1 MPILASVTEGY
12 GQVARSDK
20 KMTPLEAACLL
31 GCSVALIFLQG
42 LLLRSARQVRI
53 ATGGTRRHN
62 VAPFFCPY
70 MWKVPV
76 TQKPDQCLGE
86 WIDREALAEAMI
98 PLIGQLYRNNNV
110 VSSIYGRSLINQSVI
125 AILKAHR
132 FARHRQSDESE
143 LSVHETF
150 PLLKAMSELKLGAA
164 SVDLGKLA
172 VKFKTQGNGRTAEQF
187 VREELADVVG
197 QQNASARKGT
207 DVVLY
212 GFGRIGRLL
221 ARILIEKTGGGDG
234 LRLRAIVVRK
244 GAENDLTKRASLL
257 RRDSVH
263 GSFNGTITIDEA
275 NNTITANGNLIQVIY
290 AKSPS
295 EVDYTQYG
303 IHDALIVDNTGVW
316 RDADGLGQH
325 LACPGAARVV
335 LTAPGKGALKNIVH
349 GINHGEITPD
359 DKIVSAASCTT
370 NAIVPVLKAVN
381 DQYGIVNGHVE
392 TVHSFTNDQN
402 LIDNFHKG
410 SRRGRAAPLNMV
422 ITETGAATA
431 AAKALPVLKGKLTG
445 NAIRVPTPNV
455 SMAILNLNLE
465 KATTR
470 DEINEYLRQTAMH
483 SDLHKQ
489 IDFVNS
495 QEVVSTDFV
504 GSRHAGVV
512 DAEATICNDNRV
524 VLYVWYDN
532 EFGYSCQVV
541 RVMEDMA
548 GVNPP
553 AFPR

>member
-1 MPILASVTEGY
+1 M
-12 GQVARSDK
+12 
-20 KMTPLEAACLL
+20 
-31 GCSVALIFLQG
+31 
-42 LLLRSARQVRI
+42 
-53 ATGGTRRHN
+53 
-62 VAPFFCPY
+62 
-70 MWKVPV
+70 

-110 VSSIYGRSLINQSVI
+110 VTSIYGRGLINRSVI

-132 FARHRQSDESE
+132 FARHRIADETE
-143 LSVHETF
+143 LSVHDTF
-150 PLLKAMSELKLGAA
+150 QILKTMSEMNLGAA
-164 SVDLGKLA
+164 SVDLGKLVA
-172 VKFKTQGNGRTAEQF
+172 KYKEAGNGRNLEQF
-187 VREELADVVG
+187 VREELAEVADKRHAAAG
-197 QQNASARKGT
+197 HKGT

-244 GAENDLTKRASLL
+244 GADNDLVKRASLL

-263 GSFNGTITIDEA
+263 GPFDGTITIDEE
-275 NNTITANGNLIQVIY
+275 NSTITANGNLIQVIY
-290 AKSPS
+290 SNDPS
-295 EVDYTQYG
+295 SVDYTQYG
-303 IHDALIVDNTGVW
+303 IENALLVDNTGKW
-316 RDADGLGQH
+316 RDAEGLGQH
-325 LACPGAARVV
+325 LKCPGVARVV
-335 LTAPGKGALKNIVH
+335 LTAPGKGELKNIVH
-349 GINHGEITPD
+349 GINHGDITAD
-359 DKIVSAASCTT
+359 DKIISAASCTT

-392 TVHSFTNDQN
+392 TVHSYTNDQN

-410 SRRGRAAPLNMV
+410 SRRGRSAALNMV

-465 KATTR
+465 KATSR
-470 DEINEYLRQTAMH
+470 EEINEYLRQMAMH
-483 SDLHKQ
+483 SDLQKQ

-541 RVMEDMA
+541 RVMEDLA